1 MSVGA
6 GTIAG
11 IAQWIR
17 TGTLTIA
24 VAIGLLFGAQHA
36 GAAVPASV
44 SDTFD
49 SIVSKPLYANSTWG
63 WSVRDAA
70 TGETLYEHNAQ
81 LQFVPGSIIK
91 SYVSAA
97 VLDAYGSDYR
107 FHTPVRRLGS
117 VRHGVLR
124 GDLALVGS
132 GDFSFGLRNRANGT
146 LNAHLAFEDFDHN
159 EAGVIPGVKL
169 VHGDPLAGVR
179 DLARQVRDAGIR
191 RVTGDVIVDNRLFK
205 PYTDWPDGRIDSIW
219 VNENLIDI
227 EVRPTSPG
235 DPADI
240 EWRPRTAAF
249 HVANHVTTVSAGS
262 PSRIK
267 VEHHG
272 GDVEVRGHIAADSD
286 TELDKFRVPDPASF
300 ARTAFVEALRHAGV
314 RVDARA
320 VGPNREGDLPARD
333 DYPRGSRV
341 ADFVSPPLA
350 QYVKVVLKVSYNRGA
365 DLFGCLAAVAAGS
378 RDCNHAARL
387 MLDTIT
393 PLGVSPQS
401 TFLFDGAGSVD
412 DAKTT
417 PADMSAFYLNVAN
430 QPYGGAIFTGL
441 PVMGRNGSLATTLV
455 DSPAAG
461 HVFAKTGTRAAA
473 TPYDQTILAAQNLV
487 GYIDTVS
494 GRRLAY
500 SVMVNNVPLKD
511 FNDVLTVFSDEGT
524 MSAAL
529 QQGL

>member
-1 MSVGA
+1 MK
-6 GTIAG
+6 
-11 IAQWIR
+11 IR
-17 TGTLTIA
+17 TGTLTVA
-24 VAIGLLFGAQHA
+24 VAIGLLIGTQPA

-49 SIVSKPLYANSTWG
+49 SILSKPLYAHSTWG

-70 TGETLYEHNAQ
+70 TGETLYEHNSQ

-91 SYVSAA
+91 SYSSAA

-107 FHTPVRRLGS
+107 FHTPVHRLGH
-117 VRHGVLR
+117 VRRGVLR

-146 LNAHLAFEDFDHN
+146 LDASLAFEDFDHN
-159 EAGVIPGVKL
+159 EAGVITGVKL
-169 VHGDPLAGVR
+169 VDGDPLAAVR

-205 PYTDWPDGRIDSIW
+205 PFTDWNSGRIDSIW

-227 EVRPTSPG
+227 KVSPTSPG
-235 DPADI
+235 HPADV
-240 EWRPRTAAF
+240 EWRPHTAAF
-249 HVANHVTTVSAGS
+249 HVANHVTTGPAGS
-262 PSRIK
+262 PSNIE
-267 VEHHG
+267 VDHHG
-272 GDVEVRGHIAADSD
+272 GVVEVSGRIAADSD
-286 TELDKFRVPDPASF
+286 PELDKFRIPDPASF
-300 ARTAFVEALRHAGV
+300 ARTAFVEALRRAGV
-314 RVDARA
+314 RVEARA
-320 VGPNREGDLPARD
+320 VGPNREDDLPARD
-333 DYPRGSRV
+333 AYPDGSRV
-341 ADFVSPPLA
+341 ADYVSPPLS

-378 RDCNHAARL
+378 RDCNDAAGL
-387 MLDTIT
+387 MRDTFT

-401 TFLFDGAGSVD
+401 TFVFDGAGSID

-430 QPYGGAIFTGL
+430 EPYGDAIFAGL
-441 PVMGRNGSLATTLV
+441 PVMGVNGSLATTLV
-455 DSPAAG
+455 NSPAAG
-461 HVFAKTGTRAAA
+461 HVFAKTGTRGTR
-473 TPYDQTILAAQNLV
+473 TPYGQTLLAAQNLV
-487 GYIDTVS
+487 GYIDTAG

-500 SVMVNNVPLKD
+500 SVNVNNVPLQQ
-511 FNDVLTVFSDEGT
+511 FTDVLTVFSDQGT